1 MSNLTTTNT
10 TQSLGGLLQN
20 PKTTDRLKEILGK
33 RASTFSTSVLQIYNS
48 NALLKNCEPQSIL
61 NAALIATT
69 LELPINN
76 SLGMAYIVPYGNK
89 AQLQLGYR
97 AFIQLAQR
105 SGQFKRINTTDV
117 RAGEIKVNNRLTGE
131 IEFEWLEDREGK
143 EVVGYVSFFEL
154 LNGYSHTL
162 YMTKSEV
169 EAHAKKYSQTYKKY
183 GTGLWKDEFDSMA
196 KKTVLKLL
204 LSKFAPLSV
213 EMQRAEIADQS
224 VINDYDGDTIDVD
237 YVDNTPEVIIEV
249 TTEQKELDRL
259 KENLATVLTLEE
271 LSSLEQ
277 ENEFSDAEKKLINT
291 RRKELSKNK

>member
-1 MSNLTTTNT
+1 MSNLVT

-237 YVDNTPEVIIEV
+237 YVDNTPEVVIEV

-259 KENLATVLTLEE
+259 KESLATVLTLEE

-277 ENEFSDAEKKLINT
+277 DNEFSDAEKKLINT